1 MIKVA
6 AAEAPDE
13 FNAFP
18 RRVIREYILLSTRGT
33 WDDVSDCYGFH
44 HWSPPKGSVHSHSK

>member
-18 RRVIREYILLSTRGT
+18 RRTYQGLYSIVTEGQRE
-33 WDDVSDCYGFH
+33 H
-44 HWSPPKGSVHSHSK
+44 

>member
-1 MIKVA
+1 VA

-18 RRVIREYILLSTRGT
+18 RQGVYSSINWWCKGRFN
-33 WDDVSDCYGFH
+33 DC
-44 HWSPPKGSVHSHSK
+44 

>member
-18 RRVIREYILLSTRGT
+18 RQRLLGLL
-33 WDDVSDCYGFH
+33 
-44 HWSPPKGSVHSHSK
+44 GSIFFYQLVVQGEIQ